1 MRLTSKTNVFCNI
14 GFMHFNEAITSTESD
29 GKNKKKYSTYSRYR
43 KILFRRSHFNVDT
56 IPIIIFPCYYFYYYF
71 FFLYKYIH
79 IHTHNIHIHIYFFFF
94 FHGKHD
100 SHRSSKR
107 KQTVLKFVTIDR
119 TTNGFLEKSLPE
131 LRRKKDR

>member
-1 MRLTSKTNVFCNI
+1 MSEETIQILIHRYTFKMRLTSKTNVFCNI

-71 FFLYKYIH
+71 FFFINTYTYTHTTYTYIY
-79 IHTHNIHIHIYFFFF
+79 ISFFSF
-94 FHGKHD
+94 
-100 SHRSSKR
+100 
-107 KQTVLKFVTIDR
+107 TENTILIVR
-119 TTNGFLEKSLPE
+119 PSVSRPS
-131 LRRKKDR
+131 